1 MAEHIWLWN
10 YLLCIGNKDIYAC
23 GYIKD
28 INENKVHDLVLKKKI
43 ELDPLTGLYNREAIE
58 IKTNEIIQNFP
69 ENNHAIMIL
78 DIDNFKQV
86 NDNFGHL
93 YGDAFLC
100 EISRKIKSKFRN
112 DDLVARLGGDEY
124 LVLMKNISNS
134 ELAIDKANDLCKLI
148 EGAYGTGGTK
158 VKVC

>member
-1 MAEHIWLWN
+1 MIEF
-10 YLLCIGNKDIYAC
+10 NKDIYAC

-93 YGDAFLC
+93 
-100 EISRKIKSKFRN
+100 
-112 DDLVARLGGDEY
+112 
-124 LVLMKNISNS
+124 
-134 ELAIDKANDLCKLI
+134 
-148 EGAYGTGGTK
+148 
-158 VKVC
+158 

>member
-1 MAEHIWLWN
+1 
-10 YLLCIGNKDIYAC
+10 
-23 GYIKD
+23 
-28 INENKVHDLVLKKKI
+28 
-43 ELDPLTGLYNREAIE
+43 
-58 IKTNEIIQNFP
+58 
-69 ENNHAIMIL
+69 MIL

-124 LVLMKNISNS
+124 LVLMKIFQTVN
-134 ELAIDKANDLCKLI
+134 
-148 EGAYGTGGTK
+148 
-158 VKVC
+158 